1 MHLIRFIKSVFAEMK
16 LVTWPT
22 ARETRH
28 DTWVVIATSL
38 LFAAFFALVD
48 WLLGGLL
55 HLVVG

>member
-28 DTWVVIATSL
+28 DTWGSYCYITFICRFLCVS
-38 LFAAFFALVD
+38 
-48 WLLGGLL
+48 
-55 HLVVG
+55 